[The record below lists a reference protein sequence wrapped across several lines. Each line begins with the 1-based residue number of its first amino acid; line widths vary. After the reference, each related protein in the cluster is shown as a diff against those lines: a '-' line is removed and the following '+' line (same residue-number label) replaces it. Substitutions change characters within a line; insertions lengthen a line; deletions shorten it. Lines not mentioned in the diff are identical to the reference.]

1 MASKTLKKAD
11 AFAEKAHSGQFDM
24 GGHPY
29 IEHPRYVASMVDGE
43 TAKIAALLHDTVE
56 DTDVTLDDIRAE
68 FGDEIAEI
76 VGLLT
81 HKKGTP
87 YMEYIKA
94 IAQNDTAKKV
104 KIADLTHNMD
114 TSRLLSFRDGD
125 KKRIEKYQKALA
137 FLAEK

>member
-1 MASKTLKKAD
+1 MSDILKKAD
-11 AFAEKAHSGQFDM
+11 LFAAKAHSGQFDM

-29 IEHPRYVASMVDGE
+29 IEHPRHVASMVDDE

-81 HKKGTP
+81 HKRGTP
-87 YMEYIKA
+87 YMEYIKT

-114 TSRLLSFRDGD
+114 TSRLLSFGGRD

>member
-1 MASKTLKKAD
+1 MSDILKKAD
-11 AFAEKAHSGQFDM
+11 LFAAKAHSGQSDM

-29 IEHPRYVASMVDGE
+29 IEHPRHVASTVDDE
-43 TAKIAALLHDTVE
+43 IAKVAALLHDTVE
-56 DTDVTLDDIRAE
+56 DTDVTIDDIRAE

-114 TSRLLSFRDGD
+114 TSRLLSFGDMD
-125 KKRIEKYQKALA
+125 KKRIEKYKKALA